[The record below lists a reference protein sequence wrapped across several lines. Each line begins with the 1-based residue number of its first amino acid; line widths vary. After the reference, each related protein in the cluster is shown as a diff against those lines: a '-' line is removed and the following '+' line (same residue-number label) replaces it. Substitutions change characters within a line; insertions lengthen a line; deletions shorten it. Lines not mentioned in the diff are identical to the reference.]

1 MEGSLAEVF
10 TFVLLPVYG
19 ALANKMILSRFRRS
33 RIARRQSAR
42 GETRMLKG
50 RAGTFPLVKFDRARA
65 VALTVAALA
74 AVAGCKGWQGVSLE
88 QRNLV
93 SPNGAVTQAGDEART
108 GWYPDQ
114 AGLDPAIVGG
124 ANFGR
129 LFKTALTLTPGEQVL
144 AQPLVWNG
152 QVLVATESNNL
163 YLLDA
168 VTGAITTSRALGAA
182 YDASGGLG
190 CGDIKP
196 TVGITGT
203 PVIDTSSGTAYF
215 FSKSSAGV
223 WTFYAVDAGT
233 LADRAGF
240 PVTIGGTAQNEP
252 THVFDGVH
260 QHQRPGLLLMNGVV
274 YAGFGAHCDIGTYRG
289 WIVGV
294 STTTGQITTLF
305 STEKGSGANGKGAG
319 VWMSGG
325 GLASDGA
332 GTILFSTG
340 NGYNTNVYPNPIPGN
355 SDPGPLDE
363 AIARV
368 VVQAD
373 GSVKTTDFFAPF
385 NAGTLGDS
393 DLGSGGVVVLPP
405 QFGTTS
411 VPRLAMVSGKEG
423 YFYLLN
429 RDHLGGY
436 KQGAA
441 GGDAYVAR
449 VPLGG
454 GTWQRPSAWPGD
466 GGYMY
471 VMTNG
476 GTGSTGYSLQA
487 LAYGTDGNGNPT
499 ATIVAKSAENFGS
512 YSGSP
517 IVTSNGTTSGSALVW
532 AISNTGELRAYDAV
546 PVAGALTLRFHDAY
560 GTEAKF
566 TTVGVGAGRVYVGSG
581 DGNLIGYGAIAPP
594 PVSGGPVDFG
604 TVVIGQSPT
613 INATLTANTNMTVTG
628 FATSNPAFTVGASM
642 PGLPAAMTA
651 GQTLTVPVTF
661 APTTPGAASASLTV
675 TTSTGTANVTLTGT
689 GQVNG
694 PQLVATPAT
703 VNFGGVATGTSKS
716 LSVLL
721 QNAGSQT
728 LTFAAS
734 TPPAAPFSASGLPDP
749 GTTLASGASVT
760 ATVTFSPTTDGTWSG
775 SLGVGSDGGNVSI
788 ALAATSGAPPLL
800 QITPMTVDYGQVATG
815 AAAVMTFAVKNVG
828 GTDLTITKSKP
839 PALGPFAATTSLTE
853 GAVITAGQ
861 TVTESVTFSSPTAG
875 SFSDVWVI
883 TGNDTTGTQN
893 VAFTAAAVA
902 PLARTGWVATAAPA
916 SATDVPGNA
925 LDGNAGTRFSTGVA
939 MAPGQW
945 WQVDM
950 LGPQTFGLLTMDAGG
965 SVGDYAHGYQ
975 VFVSNDGVSFGLPV
989 ASGTGTTQSI
999 TVSFPTQ
1006 VARYV
1011 RVVQTQTVN
1020 PNWWSIAEFNVYGTA
1035 GGTPP
1040 PAPQPPTGLAAGNP
1054 TTATID
1060 LAWAASPTAG
1070 VTYSVFRGTTSG
1082 FAPGAGTLVASGL
1095 TGLAYTDANLA
1106 SATTYYYLVETAGT
1120 GGASTPSNQASATT
1134 QSTGTLTA
1142 LSRTGWV
1149 ASAQPASATD
1159 VPANAI
1165 DGNANTRFSTGA
1177 AQVNGQWFQVD
1188 MLAAQSFS
1196 RVVMDSTA
1204 SANDYARGY
1213 QVFVS
1218 NDGATWGNAIA
1229 TGTGTAAVITVN
1241 FPSQS
1246 ARYLRIIQTSSAT
1259 SWWSIHEFNVYGGGT
1274 TPPNPPTGL
1283 AATAASSSAINLSW
1297 TASTTSGVTYSVFR
1311 STTSG
1316 FTASTAN
1323 QIASGLSGLTYA
1335 DSGLAASTTYYY
1347 LAKANGA
1354 GGASAASNQASAAT
1368 QAAPP
1373 PSPPT
1378 ALAATAASS
1387 SAINLSWTASSTSGV
1402 TYSLFRSTT
1411 SGFTASTAN
1420 QIASGLSTL
1429 TYADAGLAA
1438 STTYYYL
1445 AQAVGST
1452 GTSASSN
1459 QASATTQAPP
1469 PPNPPTALAATA
1481 ASSSAINLSWTAS
1494 TTSGVT
1500 YSVFRSTT
1508 SGFTASSANQIAS
1521 GLTALTYA
1529 DSGLTASTTYYYLAQ
1544 AVGSTGT
1551 SASSNQASA
1560 TTQAPPPPSPPTAL
1574 GASAASSSAINLS
1587 WTASTTSGVTYT
1599 VYRSTT
1605 NGFTASSGN
1614 QIASGLTA
1622 VTYADSGL
1630 AASTTYYYLAQAVGS
1645 TGTSASSNQASATTQ
1660 APPPPNPPTALAA
1673 TAASSSAINL
1683 SWTASTTSG
1692 VTYTVYRS
1700 TTSGFTASS
1709 ANQIAS
1715 GVNALTY
1722 ADSGLTA
1729 STTYY
1734 YLAKA
1739 VGSTGT
1745 SAASNQASA
1754 TTQAAGGGPLLLAR
1768 TGWVATASVTGGT
1781 DVAAQA
1787 IDASA
1792 TTRWST
1798 GVAQA
1803 NGQWFQIDLQSA
1815 QTFDQLV
1822 MASNADYARGYQV
1835 FVSSDG
1841 ATWGT
1846 AVATGTGTTQTISVS
1861 FAAQTKRYVRV
1872 VQTSTTAG
1880 SWWSIY
1886 DLNLWNNHGNPPP
1899 VAYARTSWTATA
1911 SSTGGTD
1918 TPPKA
1923 IDTTAG
1929 TRWSSGV
1936 GQAPGQWFQIDMGVA
1951 QPFVEI
1957 VMDSTGS
1964 NTDYAHGY
1972 QVFVSNDGTNWGSAV
1987 ASGTPTGPVVT
1998 VSLSSTQTARY
2009 VRVVQTSTTPGSWW
2023 SMYDVNVLH
2032 Y

>member
-1 MEGSLAEVF
+1 
-10 TFVLLPVYG
+10 
-19 ALANKMILSRFRRS
+19 
-33 RIARRQSAR
+33 
-42 GETRMLKG
+42 MLKG
-50 RAGTFPLVKFDRARA
+50 RADTFPLVGSVRARA
-65 VALTVAALA
+65 FALA
-74 AVAGCKGWQGVSLE
+74 AAALLAGCRGWSGVSLE
-88 QRNLV
+88 QGNLV
-93 SPNGAVTQAGDEART
+93 SGNGAITQAGDETRT

-124 ANFGR
+124 ASFGR
-129 LFKTALTLTPGEQVL
+129 IFKTALPLTPGEQVL
-144 AQPLVWNG
+144 AQPIVYNG
-152 QVLVATESNNL
+152 QILVATESNDL

-168 VTGAITTSRALGAA
+168 ATGAITAQRALGAA
-182 YDASGGLG
+182 FDATTLPEGA

-223 WTFYAVDAGT
+223 WTFHAVDAGT
-233 LADRAGF
+233 LAERTGF
-240 PVTIGGTAQNEP
+240 PVTISGTAQNESAH
-252 THVFDGVH
+252 TFDGVH
-260 QHQRPGLLLMNGVV
+260 QHQRPGLLLMGGVV
-274 YAGFGAHCDIGTYRG
+274 YGGFGAHCDVGTYRG

-294 STTTGQITTLF
+294 STSGQLKALF
-305 STEKGSGANGKGAG
+305 STEKGSGAGGRGAG

-332 GTILFSTG
+332 GSILFSTG
-340 NGYNTNVYPNPIPGN
+340 NGYNQNVYPNPIPGN
-355 SDPGPLDE
+355 TDPGPLDE

-373 GSVKTTDFFAPF
+373 GSLKTTDFFAPF

-393 DLGSGGVVVLPP
+393 DLGSGGVVALPA

-454 GTWQRPSAWPGD
+454 STWQRPAAWPGD

-476 GTGSTGYSLQA
+476 GAGGLGFSLQA
-487 LAYGTDGNGNPT
+487 LAFGTDGNGLPT
-499 ATIVAKSAENFGS
+499 ATIVARSPENFGS

-517 IVTSNGTTSGSALVW
+517 IVTSNGTASGSALVW
-532 AISNTGELRAYDAV
+532 AVSNTGELRAYDAV
-546 PVAGALTLRFHDAY
+546 PTGGNLTLRFHDAY
-560 GTEAKF
+560 GAEAKF
-566 TTVGVGAGRVYVGSG
+566 TTVGVGAGRVYVGAG
-581 DGNLIGYGAIAPP
+581 DGNVIGYGVTAPP

-604 TVVIGQSPT
+604 TVLIGQSAT
-613 INATLTANTNMTVTG
+613 LNATLTANTNMTVTG
-628 FATSNPAFTVGASM
+628 LAPTDPAFTAGAST
-642 PGLPAAMTA
+642 PPLPAAMTS
-651 GQTLTVPVTF
+651 GQTMTVPVTF
-661 APTTPGAASASLTV
+661 TPTASGPLSASLTV
-675 TTSTGTANVTLTGT
+675 TTSTGTASVTLTGM

-694 PQLVATPAT
+694 PQLVATPST

-716 LSVLL
+716 LSVVL

-728 LTFAAS
+728 LTFGGTMA
-734 TPPAAPFSASGLPDP
+734 PAAPFSATGVPAS
-749 GTTLASGASVT
+749 GTTLASGAAVT
-760 ATVTFSPTTDGTWSG
+760 ATVTFAPTTDGTWSG
-775 SLGVGSDGGNVSI
+775 SLGVNSDGGNVTI

-800 QITPMTVDYGQVATG
+800 QITPMTVAYGQVATG
-815 AAAVMTFAVKNVG
+815 AASVLTFAVQNVG

-839 PALGPFAATTSLTE
+839 PALGPFAATTLLPE

-861 TVTESVTFSSPTAG
+861 TVTESVTFSSATAG
-875 SFSDVWVI
+875 TFNDVWVI
-883 TGNDTTGTQN
+883 TGNDSTGTQN
-893 VAFTAAAVA
+893 VAFTATAVA
-902 PLARTGWVATAAPA
+902 PLPRAGWVATAQPA
-916 SATDVPGNA
+916 SGTDVPANA
-925 LDGNAGTRFSTGVA
+925 LDGNAGTRFSSGVA

-945 WQVDM
+945 FQVDM
-950 LGPQTFGLLTMDAGG
+950 LGPQTIAFLTMDSSG
-965 SVGDYAHGYQ
+965 SPNDYARGYQ
-975 VFVSNDGVSFGLPV
+975 VLLSNDGVNFGLPV
-989 ASGTGTTQSI
+989 ASGTGATPSI
-999 TVSFPTQ
+999 TVTFPQQ

-1011 RVVQTQTVN
+1011 RVVQTGSATS
-1020 PNWWSIAEFNVYGTA
+1020 WWSIHELNVYGTA

-1040 PAPQPPTGLAAGNP
+1040 PAPQPPTGLTAGNA

-1060 LAWAASPTAG
+1060 LAWSASPTLG
-1070 VTYSVFRGTTSG
+1070 VSYSVFRGTTSG
-1082 FAPGAGTLVASGL
+1082 FTPGTGNLVASGL
-1095 TGLAYTDANLA
+1095 TALAYTDGNLA
-1106 SATTYYYLVETAGT
+1106 SGTTYYYVVEAAGS
-1120 GGASTPSNQASATT
+1120 GGASSPSNQASATT
-1134 QSTGTLTA
+1134 QGTGTLTA

-1149 ASAQPASATD
+1149 ATAQPASATD
-1159 VPANAI
+1159 TPAKAI
-1165 DGNANTRFSTGA
+1165 DGVASTRFSSGA
-1177 AQVNGQWFQVD
+1177 AQANGQWFQVD

-1218 NDGATWGNAIA
+1218 NDGATWGSAVA
-1229 TGTGTAAVITVN
+1229 TGAGTGAVITVN
-1241 FPSQS
+1241 FPAQS
-1246 ARYLRIIQTSSAT
+1246 ARYLRVVQTGSAT
-1259 SWWSIHEFNVYGGGT
+1259 SWWSIHEFNVYGGS
-1274 TPPNPPTGL
+1274 TPPPNAPTAL
-1283 AATAASSSAINLSW
+1283 TATAASSSAINLSW
-1297 TASTTSGVTYSVFR
+1297 TASTTGGVTYTLYR

-1316 FTASTAN
+1316 FTASAGN
-1323 QIASGLSGLTYA
+1323 QIASGVAATTYA
-1335 DSGLAASTTYYY
+1335 DSGL
-1347 LAKANGA
+1347 
-1354 GGASAASNQASAAT
+1354 
-1368 QAAPP
+1368 
-1373 PSPPT
+1373 
-1378 ALAATAASS
+1378 TAA
-1387 SAINLSWTASSTSGV
+1387 
-1402 TYSLFRSTT
+1402 
-1411 SGFTASTAN
+1411 
-1420 QIASGLSTL
+1420 
-1429 TYADAGLAA
+1429 
-1438 STTYYYL
+1438 TTYYYL
-1445 AQAVGST
+1445 AQANGA
-1452 GTSASSN
+1452 GGASASSN
-1459 QASATTQAPP
+1459 QASATTQAAP

-1500 YSVFRSTT
+1500 YTLYRSTT
-1508 SGFTASSANQIAS
+1508 SGFTASSANQIATGVS
-1521 GLTALTYA
+1521 ALTYA
-1529 DSGLTASTTYYYLAQ
+1529 DGGLAASTTYYYLAK

-1551 SASSNQASA
+1551 SAASNQAGA

-1574 GASAASSSAINLS
+1574 AATAASSSAINLS

-1599 VYRSTT
+1599 LYRSTT
-1605 NGFTASSGN
+1605 SGFTASSAN
-1614 QIASGLTA
+1614 QIATGLSA
-1622 VTYADSGL
+1622 LTYADSGL
-1630 AASTTYYYLAQAVGS
+1630 AASTTYYYLAQAVGP
-1645 TGTSASSNQASATTQ
+1645 TGTSVSSNQATATTQ

-1692 VTYTVYRS
+1692 VTYTLYRS

-1709 ANQIAS
+1709 ANQIATS
-1715 GVNALTY
+1715 VSALTYADGGLTASTTYYYLAKAVGSTGTSAASNQANATTQAPPPPNPPTALAATAASSSAINLSWTASTTGGVTYTLYRSTTNGFTASSANQIATSVSALTY

-1754 TTQAAGGGPLLLAR
+1754 TTQSVSGPQLLSR
-1768 TGWVATASVTGGT
+1768 TGWVASASVTGGT
-1781 DVAAQA
+1781 DVPAQA

-1803 NGQWFQIDLQSA
+1803 NGQWFQIDLQTA

-1822 MASNADYARGYQV
+1822 MSSNADYARGYQV

-1841 ATWGT
+1841 ASWGT

-1861 FAAQTKRYVRV
+1861 FALQTKRYIRV

-1886 DLNLWNNHGNPPP
+1886 DLNLWNNNGHAPP
-1899 VAYARTSWTATA
+1899 VAYARTTWTATA
-1911 SSTGGTD
+1911 FATGGTD

-1923 IDTTAG
+1923 IDATAG

-1936 GQAPGQWFQIDMGVA
+1936 GQANGQWFQIDMGVA
-1951 QPFVEI
+1951 QPFVEL

-1964 NTDYAHGY
+1964 NTDFAHGY

-1987 ASGTPTGPVVT
+1987 ASGSPTGPVVT
-1998 VSLSSTQTARY
+1998 ASFPQQTARY
-2009 VRVVQTSTTPGSWW
+2009 VRVVQTSATPGSWW
-2023 SMYDVNVLH
+2023 SIYDFNVLH